1 MTASTTPETWFHITL
16 GDVVRVSSG
25 MGFPQKYQG
34 KQEGIYPVYKVGDIS
49 NAVINHKGKAFLAGN
64 YVGELEANELKG
76 EIFCE
81 GTTLFAKI
89 GEAIKLNRRA
99 FVTRAGLADNN
110 VMAVIPEELISKRF
124 IYYFMRT
131 VDLTD
136 ASREGANKRGNSS
149 RLTQSFHFFMFEPI
163 FSPVNALNQPI

>member
-49 NAVINHKGKAFLAGN
+49 NAVINHKGNAFLAGN
-64 YVGELEANELKG
+64 YVGESEAKELKS
-76 EIFCE
+76 EVFSE
-81 GTTLFAKI
+81 GVTLFAKV

-110 VMAVIPEELISKRF
+110 VMAVIPEKLISKRF

-136 ASREGANKRGNSS
+136 ASSVYNSA
-149 RLTQSFHFFMFEPI
+149 I
-163 FSPVNALNQPI
+163 N